1 MKTSN
6 AGLDLIKKWEG
17 LRLTAYPDPATH
29 GEPYT
34 IGYGHTSRAGP
45 PKVTPGMK
53 ISNSDAS
60 DILKSDLKK
69 FEDAVSKLL
78 KRTPTQS
85 QFDAMVSLT
94 YNIGEG
100 NFKNSTV
107 LRKFNAGDINGAA
120 EAFML
125 FVKAGGKVMQG
136 LVNRRS
142 DERALFLKSS
152 KPISNI
158 IEPEPVPEP
167 VAPKA
172 DSEIIIQEP
181 KPVYAHRRVWTS
193 IMGWLGGGGVAAF
206 GAFSGFDY
214 RTLLVLLGAVFLFVL
229 FFWFVYR
236 HEIKH
241 GLFSK

>member
-1 MKTSN
+1 MKTSE
-6 AGLDLIKKWEG
+6 AGLNIIKKWEG
-17 LRLTAYPDPATH
+17 LRLSAYPDPATH

-45 PKVTPGMK
+45 PKVTPGMR
-53 ISNSDAS
+53 ISNSEAS
-60 DILKSDLKK
+60 DILKDDLKK

-94 YNIGEG
+94 FNIGEG

-107 LRKFNAGDINGAA
+107 LRKFNAGDIEGAA

-142 DERALFLKSS
+142 DERALFLKDTKAAS
-152 KPISNI
+152 KVV
-158 IEPEPVPEP
+158 EVEPVH
-167 VAPKA
+167 VTPKA
-172 DSEIIIQEP
+172 DSEIIIDEP

-214 RTLLVLLGAVFLFVL
+214 RTLLVLVGAVFLFVL

-236 HEIKH
+236 REIKK

>member
-1 MKTSN
+1 MKTSEV
-6 AGLDLIKKWEG
+6 GLNIIKKWEG
-17 LRLTAYPDPATH
+17 LRLSAYPDPATH

-45 PKVTPGMK
+45 PKVTPGMR
-53 ISNSDAS
+53 ISNSEAS
-60 DILKSDLKK
+60 DILKDDLKK

-94 YNIGEG
+94 FNIGEG

-107 LRKFNAGDINGAA
+107 LRKFNAGDIEGAA

-142 DERALFLKSS
+142 DERALFLKDSRTIS
-152 KPISNI
+152 KI
-158 IEPEPVPEP
+158 IEPEPVH
-167 VAPKA
+167 VTPKA
-172 DSEIIIQEP
+172 DSEIIIDEP

-214 RTLLVLLGAVFLFVL
+214 RTLLVLVGAVFLFVL

-236 HEIKH
+236 REIKK